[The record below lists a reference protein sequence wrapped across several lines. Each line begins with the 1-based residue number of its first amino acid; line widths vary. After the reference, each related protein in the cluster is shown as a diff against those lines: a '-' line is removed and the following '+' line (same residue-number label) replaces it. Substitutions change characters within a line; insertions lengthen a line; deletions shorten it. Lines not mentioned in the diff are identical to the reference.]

1 MSYSHFSSCER
12 FTLYQLRTT
21 EQLPMDIIAIQMN
34 RSKSSISR
42 ELRRNRV
49 NENLYLPDTA
59 QAKMETRRQAS
70 KQRFMSISDSTINE
84 VKQRLERYHSP
95 EQISGRLEHEGLGTL
110 SHETIYQMVYANHQG
125 LGEYQRYLRQ
135 GQKKRRR
142 RKGLYQKRG
151 TIPGRVGIEH
161 RPAIADLKSEIGHWE
176 SDTVIGV
183 NHTGMIVTHV
193 DKASKYLLAG
203 LAKNKTVQ
211 QINQVT
217 MGLFEQ
223 IEQGFRK
230 TMTFDNGREFCGH
243 QTLADRL
250 GLSCFFA
257 NPYHSWERGLNEHT
271 NGLLRQF
278 FPKGTNF
285 KIVKP
290 EALQRAVDLI
300 NHRPRK
306 SLDYRTPYEVL
317 YPQPSAPVALQ
328 I

>member
-217 MGLFEQ
+217 MGLFEH

>member
-1 MSYSHFSSCER
+1 MYFLFSLNTSH
-12 FTLYQLRTT
+12 
-21 EQLPMDIIAIQMN
+21 
-34 RSKSSISR
+34 
-42 ELRRNRV
+42 
-49 NENLYLPDTA
+49 
-59 QAKMETRRQAS
+59 
-70 KQRFMSISDSTINE
+70 
-84 VKQRLERYHSP
+84 
-95 EQISGRLEHEGLGTL
+95 
-110 SHETIYQMVYANHQG
+110 
-125 LGEYQRYLRQ
+125 
-135 GQKKRRR
+135 KKRRR
-142 RKGLYQKRG
+142 RKGTYQKRG
-151 TIPGRVGIEH
+151 SIPGRVGIEH

-176 SDTVIGV
+176 SDTVIGA
-183 NHTGMIVTHV
+183 NHAGILVTHV
-193 DKASKYLLAG
+193 DKASKFLVAG
-203 LAKNKTVQ
+203 LAKNKTVE

-223 IEQGFRK
+223 VGATFRK

-243 QTLADRL
+243 QKLADAL

-285 KIVKP
+285 KLVKP
-290 EALQRAVDLI
+290 EALKRAVDLI

-317 YPQPSAPVALQ
+317 YPQPSALVALQ

>member
-1 MSYSHFSSCER
+1 M
-12 FTLYQLRTT
+12 Q
-21 EQLPMDIIAIQMN
+21 
-34 RSKSSISR
+34 
-42 ELRRNRV
+42 
-49 NENLYLPDTA
+49 
-59 QAKMETRRQAS
+59 TRRAQS
-70 KQRFMSISDSTINE
+70 KQKFMSISESTIE
-84 VKQRLERYHSP
+84 QVKRRLEQYHSP
-95 EQISGRLEHEGLGTL
+95 EQLSGRMKREGLDAL
-110 SHETIYQMVYANHQG
+110 SHETIYQMIYANHQG
-125 LGEYQRYLRQ
+125 LGAYQQYLRQ

-142 RKGLYQKRG
+142 RKGIHSKRG
-151 TIPGRVGIEH
+151 GIPGRVGIEH
-161 RPAIADLKSEIGHWE
+161 RPAIADLKTEIGHWE

-183 NHTGMIVTHV
+183 GHIGAIVTHV
-193 DKASKYLLAG
+193 DKASKFLLAG

-217 MGLFEQ
+217 LGLFEQ
-223 IEQGFRK
+223 IGDTFRK
-230 TMTFDNGREFCGH
+230 TMTFDNGKEFSGY
-243 QTLADRL
+243 QKLAETL

-290 EALQRAVDLI
+290 EALKNVVNLI

-306 SLDYRTPYEVL
+306 SLDYRMPYEVFCS
-317 YPQPSAPVALQ
+317 QPSAPVALQ

>member
-34 RSKSSISR
+34 RSKSIISR

-217 MGLFEQ
+217 MGLFEH